1 MTSLV
6 AQRLIAAIFLVLGG
20 WALFAPQSVID
31 LAVTPEYRESSF
43 LATFAMACF
52 GAQACIFGLMSLVV
66 RYTSK
71 GFLAFAVILLPFF
84 VFDWYFHS
92 VVPVLNSIG
101 MLDAVGNVAMF
112 GLAIL
117 GWRAAKR
124 EEAQAS

>member
-1 MTSLV
+1 MTSLT
-6 AQRLIAAIFLVLGG
+6 AQRLIAAVFLILGG

-31 LAVTPEYRESSF
+31 LVVTPEYRSDAF
-43 LATFAMACF
+43 LARFAMACF

-66 RYTSK
+66 RYTSR

-101 MLDAVGNVAMF
+101 MLDLVGNLAMF
-112 GLAIL
+112 GLAIY
-117 GWRAAKR
+117 GWHTARA
-124 EEAQAS
+124 EEMA